1 MKPELSKLQCSS
13 AFISEL
19 ATKANLAFDPSKKG
33 NLDFDKL
40 EIETKVNESEGKES
54 TWQVV
59 VKVIFD
65 SAAAENAAYSF
76 TVEVVGFFTCEGDP
90 SEVQERFVRIQACS
104 ILYGM
109 ARDALLDAMTKGPW
123 NSIFLPLASFYTPK
137 EASETS
143 ASDEQAAM

>member
-1 MKPELSKLQCSS
+1 MKPELSKLQCGS

-19 ATKANLAFDPSKKG
+19 ATKANLTFDPSKEAD
-33 NLDFDKL
+33 LDFDKL
-40 EIETKVNESEGKES
+40 EIESKVSPVEEQES

-65 SAAAENAAYSF
+65 AAAAENAAYSF
-76 TVEVVGFFTCEGDP
+76 TVEVVGFFSCEDVP
-90 SEVQERFVRIQACS
+90 DEAQERFVRIQACS

-123 NSIFLPLASFYTPK
+123 NSIFLPLASFYTPQ
-137 EASETS
+137 EASEPS
-143 ASDEQAAM
+143 NSDNQAAV